1 MIKTLMMDLV
11 QIKSKWERTCP
22 NSETDWKP
30 TFNLETHPRANSSRK
45 YLTQTPTFRKMSSL
59 GYNIN
64 SHVTWWVHFLSI
76 RKDSIGLPLQVSFFF
91 PKAWAGYSMFFQPQK
106 TEMTMKSV
114 SKMDFS
120 SWKWSEH
127 PSASPLGESQYSNSI
142 SVSGNRERCE
152 QTVHRVSE
160 HILRERWPLEEK
172 SGKER
177 TKQKQ

>member
-1 MIKTLMMDLV
+1 MIKTLMMNLV
-11 QIKSKWERTCP
+11 QVKSKRERTCP

-30 TFNLETHPRANSSRK
+30 TFNPRANSSRK
-45 YLTQTPTFRKMSSL
+45 YLSQTPTFRKMSSL

-76 RKDSIGLPLQVSFFF
+76 RKYSTGLPLQVIFF
-91 PKAWAGYSMFFQPQK
+91 PKAWAGYSVFQPQK
-106 TEMTMKSV
+106 TELTMKSA

-152 QTVHRVSE
+152 QTVHGVSE

>member
-11 QIKSKWERTCP
+11 QVKSKRERTCP
-22 NSETDWKP
+22 NSQTDWKP

-45 YLTQTPTFRKMSSL
+45 HLKQTPMFRKMSSL

-76 RKDSIGLPLQVSFFF
+76 RKYSTGLPLRWLFF
-91 PKAWAGYSMFFQPQK
+91 PKAWVGYSMFFQTQK
-106 TEMTMKSV
+106 TELTMKSA

-127 PSASPLGESQYSNSI
+127 PSASTLEESQYSNSI
-142 SVSGNRERCE
+142 SIRERCE